1 VAESSRFNSFFA
13 QTLIHWYAQSKREL
27 PWRETKDPYKIW
39 ISEIILQQTRVDQGL
54 PYYLRFLKTFPD
66 VKALAEAEEKTVL
79 SVWQGLG
86 YYSRARNLQKGA
98 KQIVY
103 DYKGKF
109 PTSYNEWLT
118 IKGVGSYTA
127 AAVSSF
133 CFLEKVPVLDGNVF
147 RVLSRLFGMTEDIAQ
162 AKNKK
167 VFWDKAMTLISAD
180 QPDIFN
186 QAIMEF
192 GALQCVPKSPDCE
205 RCVFKT
211 ACFAYQK
218 NMVSSLP
225 VKIKKL
231 ARRSRFFQ
239 YQVFYYNKQVLMRR
253 RPSGDIWEGLLE
265 FPLIEKIKQEAL
277 VRKPKTLSTALFIF
291 QSEVSKHVLS
301 HQDLYSRFYV
311 FEVKT
316 KSDWNTLIKTHEA
329 EAISWKDLE
338 ETPKPVLLTKFLN
351 AYFYPYFSIHK

>member
-1 VAESSRFNSFFA
+1 MAEISSFNPFFA
-13 QTLIHWYAQSKREL
+13 QTLIHWYERNKREL

-66 VKALAEAEEKTVL
+66 VKTLAEAEEKNVL

-98 KQIVY
+98 KQVVY

-109 PTSYNEWLT
+109 PTSYEGWLN

-147 RVLSRLFGMTEDIAQ
+147 RMLSRLFGITEDIAQ
-162 AKNKK
+162 AKNRK
-167 VFWDKAMTLISAD
+167 VFWDKAMELIPAD
-180 QPDIFN
+180 QPDLFN
-186 QAIMEF
+186 QAMMEF

-211 ACFAYQK
+211 QCFAYQK
-218 NMVSSLP
+218 DVVSALP

-231 ARRSRFFQ
+231 VRRSRFFQ
-239 YQVFYYNKQVLMRR
+239 YHVYYYNKQLLMRR

-265 FPLIEKIKQEAL
+265 FPLIEKDHLDAL
-277 VRKPKTLSTALFIF
+277 EKKPKPATASPFIF
-291 QSEVSKHVLS
+291 QSDVLKHVLS
-301 HQDLYSRFYV
+301 HQDLYSRFFV
-311 FEVKT
+311 FQVKNKT
-316 KSDWNTLIKTHEA
+316 DWNALIKKHNA
-329 EAISWKDLE
+329 EVVTLADLD